1 MPQTFHPFPVG
12 SMARAVLGTLILLA
26 IALVVRD
33 YLEPHTL
40 TIILAILIIGLLVIA
55 GRFASSRFK
64 TIELGE
70 RTITY
75 QSGILSSRKIT
86 LAYDKIT
93 EASFYQHLMDRIFGV
108 GTLNID
114 TAGGMPIAINV
125 ADIRAGDYKI
135 IMDQINAKGGGR
147 FP

>member
-1 MPQTFHPFPVG
+1 
-12 SMARAVLGTLILLA
+12 MARALLGTFILLV
-26 IALVVRD
+26 IALLVRD
-33 YLEPHTL
+33 FLEPHTM
-40 TIILAILIIGLLVIA
+40 TIILAILIIGAIVIA

-64 TIELGE
+64 TIELDE

-75 QSGILSSRKIT
+75 QSGILSSRKVT

-93 EASFYQHLMDRIFGV
+93 EASFYQHLTDRVFGV

-125 ADIRAGDYKI
+125 ADIRAADYKT
-135 IMDQINAKGGGR
+135 IMDQINAKGGGK

>member
-12 SMARAVLGTLILLA
+12 SMARALLGTLILLA
-26 IALVVRD
+26 IALLIRD

-40 TIILAILIIGLLVIA
+40 VVLLVIIAVGAVVIA

-64 TIELGE
+64 SIELGE

-93 EASFYQHLMDRIFGV
+93 EASFYQHLMDRVFGV
-108 GTLNID
+108 GTLSID
-114 TAGGMPIAINV
+114 TAGGTPIAIRV
-125 ADIRAGDYKI
+125 QDIRSADYKT
-135 IMDQINAKGGGR
+135 IMDRINEKGGGK

>member
-12 SMARAVLGTLILLA
+12 SMARALLGTLILLI
-26 IALVVRD
+26 IALLLRD
-33 YLEPHTL
+33 YLEPHTM
-40 TIILAILIIGLLVIA
+40 TIVLAIAVIGLLVIA

-64 TIELGE
+64 TIELGD

-93 EASFYQHLMDRIFGV
+93 EASFYQHLTDRIVGV

-125 ADIRAGDYKI
+125 ADVRAADYKT
-135 IMDQINAKGGGR
+135 IMDQINAKGGGK